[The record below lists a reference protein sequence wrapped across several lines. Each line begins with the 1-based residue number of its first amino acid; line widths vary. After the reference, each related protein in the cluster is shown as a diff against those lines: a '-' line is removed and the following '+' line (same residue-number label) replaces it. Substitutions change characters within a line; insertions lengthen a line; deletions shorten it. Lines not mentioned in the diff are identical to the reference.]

1 MTLTD
6 NPFIGVITPH
16 ARRPRVSVLIVGD
29 EPHAAQA
36 LEAVPEA
43 AEEVILVGGRARVR
57 EGFAAATGECI
68 VMMDA
73 TSGHDTGAVE
83 GFIDA
88 LRAGWMSLRAA
99 APQEA

>member
-6 NPFIGVITPH
+6 NPFLGVITPH

-29 EPHAAQA
+29 EPGTTQA
-36 LEAVPEA
+36 LECVPDE
-43 AEEVILVGGRARVR
+43 AEEVILVGGPARVR
-57 EGFAAATGECI
+57 EGFASATGECI

-73 TSGHDTGAVE
+73 TATQDPGAVE
-83 GFIDA
+83 RFLDA
-88 LRAGWMSLRAA
+88 LRSGWMSVRAA